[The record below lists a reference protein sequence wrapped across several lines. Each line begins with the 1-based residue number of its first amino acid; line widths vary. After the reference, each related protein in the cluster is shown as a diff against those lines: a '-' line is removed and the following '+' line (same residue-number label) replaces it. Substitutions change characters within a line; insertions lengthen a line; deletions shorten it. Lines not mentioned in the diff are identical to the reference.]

1 MSNYYEIIMKKKDIF
16 KVVNDPRMIP
26 GIYNYCDRWC
36 ERCEF
41 TQQCANFAISEE
53 HFSDK
58 EELDI
63 TNKRFWEK
71 LGEIFQITME
81 MVQESAKEQGI
92 DLDAIDTEAIEK
104 FEKKIDEKA
113 ANLKCSYMSK
123 DYIELV
129 KNWFELSEDILNEK
143 LEELQKIEELGLPD
157 SSPVQVI
164 EDLNDIIE
172 VIHWYQYQIQVKTMR
187 ASRGKLEEEHEP
199 LDDFPKD
206 SDGSA
211 KVALIGIDRSIAAWG
226 KMLSYL
232 PDHEDELLKILVHL
246 ERLRRITEAEF
257 PDARAFVRAG
267 FDEK

>member
-1 MSNYYEIIMKKKDIF
+1 MKKKDIF
-16 KVVNDPRMIP
+16 KVVNDPKMIP

-41 TQQCANFAISEE
+41 IQRCANFAISENQ
-53 HFSDK
+53 FSDK
-58 EELDI
+58 EDLDI
-63 TNKRFWEK
+63 SNKHFWEK
-71 LGEIFQITME
+71 LSEIFQVTME
-81 MVQESAKEQGI
+81 MVMETAKEHGI
-92 DLDAIDTEAIEK
+92 DLDKIDYETIEK
-104 FEKKIDEKA
+104 AEKQIDEKV
-113 ANLKCSYMSK
+113 ANLECSLMSK
-123 DYIELV
+123 DYIGLV
-129 KNWFELSEDILNEK
+129 KNWFESSEDIFNEK

-157 SSPVQVI
+157 STPVR
-164 EDLNDIIE
+164 EADDLNDIVE
-172 VIHWYQYQIQVKTMR
+172 VIHWYQYQIHVKIMR
-187 ASRGKLEEEHEP
+187 ASRGKLEDNYETEDEY
-199 LDDFPKD
+199 PKD